1 MTVHRS
7 RIKGIMIIGWVSDTL
22 FDVCFVVSCALLPRR
37 FQKPSVFSIWRRSDR
52 YGARTA
58 RAFVSRE
65 TIVSVTL
72 NMLISLLKDR
82 FRLSKRRQN
91 LSYTA
96 ASETGFLTAKK
107 LCQSILAFK
116 GGHILLTRK
125 KRWRRRL

>member
-1 MTVHRS
+1 MHFAADGSRFTYKGNNDYRVDFRS
-7 RIKGIMIIGWVSDTL
+7 L

-72 NMLISLLKDR
+72 NMLISL
-82 FRLSKRRQN
+82 
-91 LSYTA
+91 
-96 ASETGFLTAKK
+96 
-107 LCQSILAFK
+107 
-116 GGHILLTRK
+116 
-125 KRWRRRL
+125 